1 MALLLTYRRRLMDIP
16 SMINWMR
23 SANLVLLV
31 ILNFLPDHFRNA
43 NSTSGV
49 VTNRVRAMTARTVA
63 MLVQTTTS
71 HMLD

>member
-1 MALLLTYRRRLMDIP
+1 MALLLTNRRRLMDIP
-16 SMINWMR
+16 SMINWMM

-31 ILNFLPDHFRNA
+31 ILNFLTDHFRKA

-49 VTNRVRAMTARTVA
+49 VTNRVRAMTTRTVA